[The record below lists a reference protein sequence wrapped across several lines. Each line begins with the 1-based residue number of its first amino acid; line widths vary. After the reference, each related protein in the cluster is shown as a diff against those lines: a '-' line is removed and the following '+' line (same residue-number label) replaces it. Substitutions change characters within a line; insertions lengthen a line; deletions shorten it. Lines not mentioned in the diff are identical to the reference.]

1 MNFLKYNNHNFQ
13 RDLDKYLNKRNVI
26 NNKKIDKIVNE
37 ILFEVKNN
45 GDEALI
51 KYTKKY
57 DNINLDIKNFKI
69 SKKIINSF
77 KTSVDKKIFNSFI
90 KAIKNVKKF
99 HKLQLPKDYSLS
111 EKGVNL
117 KLRWKPIDSVGLY
130 IPGGAAT
137 YPSSLIMNAVPAIVS
152 GVKRI
157 VCVTPPSENFD
168 PYILGILNKLGIYEV
183 YQIGGAQ
190 AIGALTF
197 GTKTIKPVNKI
208 FGPGNHFVTSAKK
221 QVFGKVGIDLFAGP
235 SEIVV
240 VADKKNNPKWVAS
253 DLMAQAEHD
262 INAQSILITTNKS
275 FAKKVLKEIDYLS
288 KKLSKKQI
296 INQSLRKNGLIILV
310 NEISISSKII
320 NYIAPE
326 HLHLQTDEK
335 DKILAKISN
344 AGSIFMGEYSTEA
357 FGDYIVGTNH
367 ILPTSGSAKFS
378 SGLSVL
384 DFMKRSSIVKIN
396 KSGYNKLNKDV
407 QQMAEIEDLT
417 AHKLSVKIRQNK

>member
-1 MNFLKYNNHNFQ
+1 MPSGQ
-13 RDLDKYLNKRNVI
+13 
-26 NNKKIDKIVNE
+26 KK
-37 ILFEVKNN
+37 
-45 GDEALI
+45 
-51 KYTKKY
+51 
-57 DNINLDIKNFKI
+57 
-69 SKKIINSF
+69 
-77 KTSVDKKIFNSFI
+77 
-90 KAIKNVKKF
+90 
-99 HKLQLPKDYSLS
+99 
-111 EKGVNL
+111 
-117 KLRWKPIDSVGLY
+117 
-130 IPGGAAT
+130 
-137 YPSSLIMNAVPAIVS
+137 
-152 GVKRI
+152 
-157 VCVTPPSENFD
+157 
-168 PYILGILNKLGIYEV
+168 
-183 YQIGGAQ
+183 
-190 AIGALTF
+190 
-197 GTKTIKPVNKI
+197 IKPVNKI

-384 DFMKRSSIVKIN
+384 DFMKRNSIVKIN
-396 KSGYNKLNKDV
+396 SKSFNFLKDDTKNI
-407 QQMAEIEDLT
+407 ANIEGLD
-417 AHKLSVKIRQNK
+417 AHKMSVKIRQNK